1 MSTIKADS
9 VQPTI
14 AGNNLILKSGSGDV
28 ERVRISPTGQIT
40 FASTTGTTFSGD
52 VNFANATR
60 FPAGI
65 GVGGGFAGTP
75 YTALDVVHTNASLL
89 DPGVN
94 NYNSTRG
101 RSNLSIRGSGT
112 NTTLFLGNAA
122 DAAVW
127 LQAQNSD
134 NTQKAISLNPVGGF
148 VGIGLTGPTST
159 LHING
164 DLKINSAQFNPSGSA
179 PLYGCRAFGRTKS
192 GMAGNG
198 LDFSSN
204 CTSCTFSSGIYT
216 VNLTTAMP
224 DTNYTVLASLYDFTG
239 SSGVSVVINSAS
251 QFTMR
256 VYGGSDNLRNTNT
269 IQLNFAVYA

>member
-60 FPAGI
+60 FPGGI
-65 GVGGGFAGTP
+65 GAGGGFAGTP

-134 NTQKAISLNPVGGF
+134 NNQKAISLNPVGGF
-148 VGIGLTGPTST
+148 VGIGTTGPTVA
-159 LHING
+159 L
-164 DLKINSAQFNPSGSA
+164 DVSGAIKASV
-179 PLYGCRAFGRTKS
+179 
-192 GMAGNG
+192 
-198 LDFSSN
+198 
-204 CTSCTFSSGIYT
+204 FSSGNIAPIPST
-216 VNLTTAMP
+216 SAGIGNIVTIQATSGS
-224 DTNYTVLASLYDFTG
+224 NYTL
-239 SSGVSVVINSAS
+239 SSGGTWFYWAFQWDTSQVRDVTSGIAS
-251 QFTMR
+251 
-256 VYGGSDNLRNTNT
+256 GGSTVLTGTSGRAWYG
-269 IQLNFAVYA
+269 FAWRIT